1 MDDDQHQKSGRTAGA
16 GFRSR
21 VSPFGPDLSPGGFS
35 WLRSRLLW
43 GFRESHKLSALYL
56 GRLGSWPMNLTRMY
70 KR

>member
-35 WLRSRLLW
+35 WLRSRLLR
-43 GFRESHKLSALYL
+43 GSANRISYPRFES
-56 GRLGSWPMNLTRMY
+56 
-70 KR
+70 